1 MVVLVVEATATV
13 GAFAGDGTAA
23 TGTLVATVTA
33 VSAVGKVTVTGAL
46 VAVGDWCTL
55 EEGESMLSTVVVE
68 DAGASDLVDDPL
80 RYIEVSCDIS
90 DISVSLRK
98 ILESVFFLS
107 SMGCLLMH
115 PLQKG
120 FPRWGWKSC
129 AFRVFLQPSVSLA
142 PPQVKHA
149 LCHEKPASWISS
161 ALKTVLVH
169 LGQASLTIASALAM
183 TQAFPEAPKDDRRS
197 EILTNPFR
205 SLRSVLS
212 LPLLAPTMISSGA
225 TTGFEITFM

>member
-1 MVVLVVEATATV
+1 MAMVVLVVEATATI

-23 TGTLVATVTA
+23 TGTLVATATGAVTA
-33 VSAVGKVTVTGAL
+33 VIAVGTVTVTGAL

-107 SMGCLLMH
+107 SMGCLPMH

-120 FPRWGWKSC
+120 FPR
-129 AFRVFLQPSVSLA
+129 
-142 PPQVKHA
+142 
-149 LCHEKPASWISS
+149 
-161 ALKTVLVH
+161 
-169 LGQASLTIASALAM
+169 
-183 TQAFPEAPKDDRRS
+183 
-197 EILTNPFR
+197 
-205 SLRSVLS
+205 
-212 LPLLAPTMISSGA
+212 
-225 TTGFEITFM
+225 